1 MNVDEPHETSVPDAC
16 PARQSCR
23 GAARATI
30 NGYAHSR
37 LRGSAFGFLRY
48 NMGQQVSLDFLGDL
62 RRTHTCGA
70 LRASDEGK
78 RVILMGWVHRRRD
91 LGGVIFI
98 HLRDREGV
106 SQVVFRAE
114 CDGDLHAKAEQL
126 RSEYVVA
133 VEGLV
138 ELRSKETINPGI
150 PTGEVEVVAEK
161 IWLLNTSE
169 TPPFPMEEH
178 VDVSEDARLKYRYVD
193 LRRPHMQ
200 RNIILRSKISL
211 AAREALYEQGFLEIE
226 TPFMTRSTPE
236 GARDFLV
243 PSRIQPGNFYA
254 LPQSPQIF
262 KQLLMVSGY
271 DRYFQIVRCFRDEDL
286 RADRQPEFTQIDL
299 EMSFP
304 QEEQIFEV
312 IEPLIERICAEAGF
326 EVKAPFPRMSYA
338 EAMRGYGIDKPDLRL
353 PRFWPVEDLFPA
365 DAGLT
370 AEGLPLVAIIIPGTG
385 PLSRKERD
393 ELKAFGQDRGLRV
406 FDDPKR
412 LERDFPEAFAQ
423 VRERVS
429 ATENDLLLLCGWGGR
444 EAGHRPEE
452 TVFQACGQLRL
463 FAGQKYNDR
472 HKLLDPKDFRFLW
485 VLDFPMFEWDPED
498 NRWMAAHHPFT
509 SPNDED
515 LDKLESDPARC
526 RARSYDIV
534 LNGVELGSGSIRIHR
549 QDVQSKVFS
558 ALGFSLEEAKHR
570 FGFLLEALTY
580 GAPPHGG
587 IALGLDR
594 LVMILAGE
602 TSIRD
607 VIPFPKT
614 AKGTDLMCEAP
625 SDASER
631 QLRDLGIQLRR
642 PPQS

>member
-1 MNVDEPHETSVPDAC
+1 M
-16 PARQSCR
+16 
-23 GAARATI
+23 
-30 NGYAHSR
+30 
-37 LRGSAFGFLRY
+37 
-48 NMGQQVSLDFLGDL
+48 
-62 RRTHTCGA
+62 CGA
-70 LRASDEGK
+70 LRAADEGQ
-78 RVILMGWVHRRRD
+78 RVVVMGWVYRRRD

-98 HLRDREGV
+98 HLRDRDGV
-106 SQVVFRAE
+106 TQIVFRAE
-114 CDGDLHAKAEQL
+114 GDAALHARAELL

-133 VEGLV
+133 VEGIV
-138 ELRSKETINPGI
+138 EARSAETINPNI

-178 VDVSEDARLKYRYVD
+178 VDVSEETRLKYRYVD

-200 RNIILRSKISL
+200 RNIALRSHISL
-211 AAREALYEQGFLEIE
+211 AVRQELFGQGFLEIE
-226 TPFMTRSTPE
+226 TPFMTKSTPE

-243 PSRIQPGNFYA
+243 PSRVQPGNFYA

-271 DRYFQIVRCFRDEDL
+271 DKYFQIVRCFRDEDL
-286 RADRQPEFTQIDL
+286 RADRQYEFTQIDL

-304 QEEQIFEV
+304 QEETIFGT
-312 IEPLIERICAEAGF
+312 IEPLIEKVCKVAGYD
-326 EVKAPFPRMSYA
+326 VKGPFPRMSYA
-338 EAMRGYGIDKPDLRL
+338 EAMQGYGIDKPDLRL

-370 AEGLPLVAIIIPGTG
+370 AAGLPLVAITIPKTG
-385 PLSRKERD
+385 ALSRKERD
-393 ELKAFGQDRGLRV
+393 ELKDYGRERGLSV
-406 FDDPKR
+406 YDDPKR
-412 LERDFPEAFAQ
+412 LDRDFADAMTQ
-423 VRERVS
+423 VRAR
-429 ATENDLLLLCGWGGR
+429 AGAGENDLLLLAGWRG
-444 EAGHRPEE
+444 EPKGHRPEE

-472 HKLLDPKDFRFLW
+472 HGLLDPKDFRFLW
-485 VLDFPMFEWDPED
+485 VLDFPMFEWDEED
-498 NRWMAAHHPFT
+498 QRWMAAHHPFT

-515 LDKLESDPARC
+515 IDKLESNPARC

-549 QDVQSKVFS
+549 QDVQSRIFS
-558 ALGFSLEEAKHR
+558 ALGMSLEEAKSR

-602 TSIRD
+602 TSIRE

-625 SDASER
+625 SPATDR
-631 QLRDLGIQLRR
+631 QLRDLGIQLGR
-642 PPQS
+642 PV